1 MASLHGVFKMQFIAD
16 FHIHSKYSR
25 ATSPGM
31 DVESIAKYAKIKG
44 ISIVGTGDFTH
55 PTWLKELKEKL
66 RPLGNGLL
74 EYDGTF
80 FMLTGEVNNVFS
92 KGGKF
97 KQIHNILFAPSF
109 EVVDQIN
116 EQLAKKGDL
125 QSDGRPSLDMPASEL
140 VELMIGVSNECAIIP
155 AHAWTPWR
163 SIFGSA
169 SGFNS
174 VEECFEEQSRH
185 IFALETGLS
194 SDPKMNWMLS
204 SLDKYALVSN
214 SDSHSPQ
221 KIGREAN
228 VFSMEHPSYS
238 EILGAVRKKDK
249 NKFKLTIEFFPEEG
263 KYHYDGHRLHNLR
276 LSPEESMKNNNICP
290 VCKRKLTIG
299 VMHRVMELADRKYC
313 YTPPDAIPFVH
324 AIPLEELIATVRR
337 KGVGTASVQSEYS
350 SLISS
355 FGTEFN
361 ILFNAEP
368 DELSRKAPEDIAG
381 AILKVRQGKVK
392 ILPGYDGVY
401 GEIELQ
407 NEKAGQSSLS
417 DFAK

>member
-1 MASLHGVFKMQFIAD
+1 MQFIAD

-25 ATSPGM
+25 ATSPNM
-31 DVESIAKYAKIKG
+31 DVENIAKHARVKG
-44 ISIVGTGDFTH
+44 ISLVGTGDFTH
-55 PTWLKELKEKL
+55 PLWLKELKEKL
-66 RPLGNGLL
+66 RPLGNGLFD
-74 EYDGTF
+74 YDGTF
-80 FMLTGEVNNVFS
+80 FMLTSEVNNIFS
-92 KGGKF
+92 KGGKT

-116 EQLAKKGDL
+116 EQLAKKGEL
-125 QSDGRPSLDMPASEL
+125 ESDGRPSLNMPASEL
-140 VELMIGVSNECAIIP
+140 VELIIGISSECAIIP

-163 SIFGSA
+163 SIFGSV

-174 VEECFEEQSRH
+174 VEECFEEQSKH

-204 SLDKYALVSN
+204 SLDKYALISN
-214 SDSHSPQ
+214 SDCHSPQ

-228 VFSMEHPSYS
+228 VFSLEHPSYT
-238 EILGAVRKKDK
+238 EILDAVRKKDR

-263 KYHYDGHRLHNLR
+263 KYHYDGHRLHNVR
-276 LSPEESMKNNNICP
+276 FSPEESTKHNNICP

-299 VMHRVMELADRKYC
+299 VMHRVMDLADRKYG

-324 AIPLEELIATVRR
+324 AIPLDELIANIRG
-337 KGVGTASVQSEYS
+337 KGVGTASVQGEYS

-361 ILFNAEP
+361 ALLTSEP
-368 DELSRKAPEDIAG
+368 DELRSKASEDIAD
-381 AILKVRQGKVK
+381 AILRVREGKVK

-401 GEIELQ
+401 GEIKLLE
-407 NEKAGQSSLS
+407 EETGQSSLS
-417 DFAK
+417 KFL